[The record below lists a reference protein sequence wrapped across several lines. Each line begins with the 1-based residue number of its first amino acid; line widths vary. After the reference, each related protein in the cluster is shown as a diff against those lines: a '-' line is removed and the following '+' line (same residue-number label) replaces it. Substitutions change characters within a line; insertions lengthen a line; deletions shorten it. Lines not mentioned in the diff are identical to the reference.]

1 MSELLARFATPFA
14 EEALATFPAVM
25 IQGAR
30 QVGKSTFAQELVRD
44 RPSRVLTLD
53 DTAVL
58 AAAQAG
64 PAAFVTQLSEG
75 TLVTD
80 ELQRAPELMLA
91 LKASIDRDRRP
102 GRFLLTSSSNL
113 LDLSRTPDSLAGRAV
128 TVELKSLSQG
138 EIRGRADDVASQLRA
153 GFDAAAF
160 ETDATRADY
169 VEMIARGGYP
179 EVRAL
184 RPRMRSVWFDAYV
197 QRLMDR
203 DVSDIAP
210 RVDSQRIATVLRL
223 LAANQA
229 GELVKSRLARDVG
242 VPERSAAAY
251 NDLLETM
258 YLSETLRPWTPN
270 LTSRGVR
277 RSKGFIVDSGL
288 ALRLARLGAEQLVP
302 LTSAHIGQ
310 YVEGFVV
317 GELMRQRSWSETEYE
332 LFHYRERS
340 GIEVDVVLEFSDGA
354 VIGIEI
360 KAGSTVKPE
369 HFAGLRVLR
378 DKLGDR
384 FLGGYVL
391 NTAGQGMSFGERL
404 AALPIAAL
412 WEA

>member
-210 RVDSQRIATVLRL
+210 RVDSQRKATVLRL

-270 LTSRGVR
+270 LTSREVR

-354 VIGIEI
+354 VVGIEI

>member
-1 MSELLARFATPFA
+1 MSELLARFATPYA

-30 QVGKSTFAQELVRD
+30 QVGKSTFAQELVRG

-58 AAAQAG
+58 AAAQAD

-75 TLVTD
+75 TLVID

-91 LKASIDRDRRP
+91 LTASIDRDRRP

-184 RPRMRSVWFDAYV
+184 RPRMRSVWFDSYV

-229 GELVKSRLARDVG
+229 GELVKSRLARDAG
-242 VPERSAAAY
+242 LPERSAAAY

-258 YLSETLRPWTPN
+258 YLSETLRPWTPS
-270 LTSRGVR
+270 LTSREVG

-302 LTSAHIGQ
+302 LTSAHIYQ

-360 KAGSTVKPE
+360 EAGSTVKPE